1 MRFLASEYMLEPL
14 MEDSHDSPE
23 YFQPIFFGFA
33 MKGESL
39 M

>member
-1 MRFLASEYMLEPL
+1 MRTFHDADVLEPL
-14 MEDSHDSPE
+14 KEDRYDSPE
-23 YFQPIFFGFA
+23 YFPPIFDCFA